1 MHGGRIIFKDGR
13 GNCDKKKSIR
23 CNGGVLEDQMIDPSL
38 HSAQYSDKY
47 ISKDNSQMC
56 QSYLH
61 YFYYLYQLNN
71 LYHLCYLYCLIT
83 RSSCITCTFY
93 IYFSIDLIFPCQEY
107 LTKYF
112 REISLTQQDLVTDY
126 VTAILCCMN

>member
-47 ISKDNSQMC
+47 IQNTTHRCAS
-56 QSYLH
+56 
-61 YFYYLYQLNN
+61 
-71 LYHLCYLYCLIT
+71 LILALLLLLV
-83 RSSCITCTFY
+83 
-93 IYFSIDLIFPCQEY
+93 SIE
-107 LTKYF
+107 
-112 REISLTQQDLVTDY
+112 
-126 VTAILCCMN
+126 